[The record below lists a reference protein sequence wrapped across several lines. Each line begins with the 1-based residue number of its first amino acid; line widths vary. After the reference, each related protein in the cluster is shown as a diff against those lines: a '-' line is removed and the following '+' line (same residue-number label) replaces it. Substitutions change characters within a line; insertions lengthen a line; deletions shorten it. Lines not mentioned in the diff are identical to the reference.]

1 MYMYHLVCIMV
12 VGRIQPLQVEE
23 TGINQLVFCFCLCTL
38 PAVSQS
44 TADSSTLAPPHQ
56 AVY

>member
-1 MYMYHLVCIMV
+1 MYVRTILCKMV
-12 VGRIQPLQVEE
+12 VGYIQPVR
-23 TGINQLVFCFCLCTL
+23 TGINQLVICICLCTL